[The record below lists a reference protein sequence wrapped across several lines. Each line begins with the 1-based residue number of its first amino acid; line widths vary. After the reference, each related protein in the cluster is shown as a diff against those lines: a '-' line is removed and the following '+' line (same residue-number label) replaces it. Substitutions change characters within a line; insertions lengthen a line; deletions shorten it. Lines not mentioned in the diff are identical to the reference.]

1 VAPGTA
7 GAQRVRLREWS
18 PPIHSSA
25 TGIAPADDGQSI
37 PFGRGEREVS
47 VIPLRLSREESG
59 EVVLDECTFDTR
71 PDRPTGFLGPNGAG
85 KTTMLRAE

>member
-1 VAPGTA
+1 
-7 GAQRVRLREWS
+7 
-18 PPIHSSA
+18 
-25 TGIAPADDGQSI
+25 
-37 PFGRGEREVS
+37 VS

-59 EVVLDECTFDTR
+59 EVVLDECTFDAR